1 MENYC
6 IIMAGGVGSR
16 FWPMSKTSNPKQ
28 FLDILGT
35 GETLIQQ
42 TFRRFKKI
50 CKPENIWVVTNDI
63 YKDLVLDQLPEM
75 TENQVLCEPCMRN
88 TAPCIA
94 YASYKI
100 AALTDNA
107 NIIVSPADHLILK
120 EDEFVE
126 AVNSALTHTANH
138 DDIVTLGITPT
149 RPDTGYGYI
158 ERDLTDNSEGRVKRI
173 KQFREKPDHETA
185 MKFLIEGNFSW
196 NSGLFFWSLKTI
208 LSAFEQTNVEIA
220 GIFKSGIKKYN
231 TPEEKEFIN
240 QVYPDCPNISVDYAI
255 LEKAE
260 NVHVIKADIGWSD
273 LGTWGSVYNHLK
285 HDEKGNA
292 VVGNKVQLPD
302 SSNCIVNV
310 PKDKIVIAQGLKNYI
325 IVESEDALIIINKH
339 DEQRIKEFRA
349 MVGDSYGKQFI

>member
-42 TFRRFKKI
+42 TFRRFKRI
-50 CKPENIWVVTNDI
+50 CKPENIWVVTNDR
-63 YKDLVLDQLPEM
+63 YKDLVLEQLPEM

-94 YASYKI
+94 YACYKI

-120 EDEFVE
+120 ENEFVDT
-126 AVNSALTHTANH
+126 VNIALEHTSQN
-138 DDIVTLGITPT
+138 DDIVTLGIAPT

-158 ERDLTDNSEGRVKRI
+158 ERDLTDQSEGRVKRV

-185 MKFLIEGNFSW
+185 MEFLIAGNFSW
-196 NSGLFFWSLKTI
+196 NSGMFFWSLKTI
-208 LSAFEQTNVEIA
+208 IQSLESNCLEIA
-220 GIFKSGIKKYN
+220 SLFKSGIKKYN

-240 QVYPDCPNISVDYAI
+240 QIYPECPNISVDYAI
-255 LEKAE
+255 LEKAD

-273 LGTWGSVYNHLK
+273 LGTWGSVYTHLK

-292 VVGNKVQLPD
+292 IVGNKVMMPD

-325 IVESEDALIIINKH
+325 IVESEDTLIIINKH

-349 MVGDSYGKQFI
+349 LAGDTFGKEFI

>member
-42 TFRRFKKI
+42 TFRRFKKT
-50 CKPENIWVVTNDI
+50 CKPENIWVVTNDK
-63 YKDLVLDQLPEM
+63 YKDLVLEQIPEM
-75 TENQVLCEPCMRN
+75 SENQILCEPCMRN

-94 YASYKI
+94 YACYKI
-100 AALTDNA
+100 AAQTSKA

-120 EDEFVE
+120 EDEFNI
-126 AVNSALTHTANH
+126 AINTALEHTASNKN
-138 DDIVTLGITPT
+138 IITLGIAPT

-158 ERDLTDNSEGRVKRI
+158 ERDLNDESEGRVKKV

-185 MKFLIEGNFSW
+185 MEFLIAGNFSW
-196 NSGLFFWSLKTI
+196 NSGMFIWSLDTI
-208 LSAFEQTNVEIA
+208 LEAFETNCKDIA
-220 GIFKSGIKKYN
+220 SLFKTGIKKYN
-231 TPEEKEFIN
+231 TPEEREFIN
-240 QVYPDCPNISVDYAI
+240 QIYPECPNISVDYAI

-260 NVHVIKADIGWSD
+260 NVYVIKADIGWSD
-273 LGTWGSVYNHLK
+273 LGTWGSVYNHLE

-292 VVGNKVQLPD
+292 VVGNKVLLPD
-302 SSNCIVNV
+302 SANCIVNV
-310 PKDKIVIAQGLKNYI
+310 PKDKIVVAQGLKNYI
-325 IVESEDALIIINKH
+325 IVESDNTLIIINKH

-349 MVGDSYGKQFI
+349 LVGDTYGKEHI